1 MSTPSEPEN
10 WWTSDPCLAALARA
24 RDLQTE
30 DDAERMRRLLAA
42 RRRGTDWL
50 LARMRPDGALGDP
63 AAGFEYYRAPWTFGL
78 VGAVEAA
85 HAVCGFVRRNL
96 LTADGRLDGPLR
108 VVRTDWAYR
117 DATFI
122 LGAHQIGEYDLSYGL
137 TEELLRWQDPASGA
151 FSNDRLPDG
160 SMSDDM
166 DIPYACGPGFAAL
179 AVGRLDAARRVA
191 GFLRMIWDV
200 QTLDAAGGLP
210 SRFYSFWSR
219 SRQRPIVPSD
229 PDFKPDMVVAN
240 AADRMQRWTVGGI
253 GAGFLCRLYLA
264 DPDPAYLDLAR
275 RYQAFSMAATDAQF
289 KYPSVCK
296 SSWGSALLYQ
306 VTGEERYRRWAMR
319 MGDWYVATQEEQ
331 GYWHP
336 WVERIEPDR
345 IWLTLEYVMHLDTL
359 IAALSSRPV
368 GPMATA

>member
-10 WWTSDPCLAALARA
+10 WWTTDACLAALARA
-24 RDLQTE
+24 QILVTA
-30 DDAERMRRLLAA
+30 DDAERVGRYLAA

-108 VVRTDWAYR
+108 VVRSDWAYR

-137 TEELLRWQDPASGA
+137 TDELLRWQDPASGA
-151 FSNDRLPDG
+151 FANDRLPDG

-166 DIPYACGPGFAAL
+166 NVPYACGPGFAAL

-191 GFLRMIWDV
+191 GFLRMIWGA

-229 PDFKPDMVVAN
+229 PDFKADMVVAK
-240 AADRMQRWTVGGI
+240 RR
-253 GAGFLCRLYLA
+253 R
-264 DPDPAYLDLAR
+264 PD
-275 RYQAFSMAATDAQF
+275 
-289 KYPSVCK
+289 
-296 SSWGSALLYQ
+296 
-306 VTGEERYRRWAMR
+306 
-319 MGDWYVATQEEQ
+319 
-331 GYWHP
+331 
-336 WVERIEPDR
+336 
-345 IWLTLEYVMHLDTL
+345 
-359 IAALSSRPV
+359 AALDGRRHRRGLSLPPVPCRSRPGV
-368 GPMATA
+368 PRSGAAVPGVFHGGHRRPVQVPLGLQVELGQRPAVPGDRRGALPPLGDADGRLVRGDSGRGGVLAPLGWSESNPTASGSPWNTSCTSTP